1 MANKSKFLTF
11 ILNAGINR
19 NLKPNQYVN
28 LKYCNGLLIGLA
40 RFLRN
45 VTAVSIYTHIYI
57 YVQTN

>member
-19 NLKPNQYVN
+19 NVKLNQYVN
-28 LKYCNGLLIGLA
+28 LKYFNGLLIGLA

-57 YVQTN
+57 NVQTN